1 MKFREQLTMLDKSS
15 GMSLVGGQWISVK
28 RPNMEFDQKKITIT
42 HNTRSDMSFIS
53 ADERVKFTFPLST
66 VTQPTPS

>member
-15 GMSLVGGQWISVK
+15 GMSLVGGQRISVK

-42 HNTRSDMSFIS
+42 HNKRPDMSFIS
-53 ADERVKFTFPLST
+53 TDERVKFTFPLST
-66 VTQPTPS
+66 VT